1 MKPFLARL
9 RRDVSGVAMAEFAMV
24 TPILFILAIGLIEA
38 GRMIL
43 LTQKLQSGS
52 FILADLAAR
61 DKTLSEEQLD
71 NIFLALNN
79 IIEPFQFDDAGT
91 AIVTSIAG
99 DSTGDP
105 IIRWQRQGAGTLTEA
120 SRIGVTGGVAT
131 LPDEI
136 SLADDETLIIAEVFF
151 AYEPFIAIASSETV
165 MRRVAYFK
173 PRLGSLHTLA
183 P

>member
-99 DSTGDP
+99 DFDRGPDHSMAE
-105 IIRWQRQGAGTLTEA
+105 AGRRHA
-120 SRIGVTGGVAT
+120 DRGQPHRRHRRSRDA
-131 LPDEI
+131 
-136 SLADDETLIIAEVFF
+136 A
-151 AYEPFIAIASSETV
+151 
-165 MRRVAYFK
+165 RRDFS
-173 PRLGSLHTLA
+173 RRR
-183 P
+183 